1 MKFVSTSE
9 IFLFGA
15 LFLKNIEHVTAPA
28 YLKLSSLFFTVMVL
42 NLSAG
47 FQHAPHSLTAGMLRV
62 L

>member
-1 MKFVSTSE
+1 VKFVSTSE

-15 LFLKNIEHVTAPA
+15 LFLKNIECVTTPA
-28 YLKLSSLFFTVMVL
+28 YLKLSSLFFTVMML

-47 FQHAPHSLTAGMLRV
+47 FQHATHSLTADTLRV